1 MSNEFTLTK
10 RKLRRMTKRK
20 LRRVKMAFS
29 TKLSY
34 HMATITVYETM
45 DTALTCRLAVST
57 ECLPIN
63 TFILDVI
70 YSLTLVAGSSQ
81 RNVFSVCHYEVA
93 NKQTN
98 KKVID
103 VAKQL
108 KTTVTESHTQM

>member
-1 MSNEFTLTK
+1 MNLHWRNENCAACE
-10 RKLRRMTKRK
+10 
-20 LRRVKMAFS
+20 RVKMAFS

-70 YSLTLVAGSSQ
+70 YSLTFAG
-81 RNVFSVCHYEVA
+81 
-93 NKQTN
+93 
-98 KKVID
+98 
-103 VAKQL
+103 
-108 KTTVTESHTQM
+108 